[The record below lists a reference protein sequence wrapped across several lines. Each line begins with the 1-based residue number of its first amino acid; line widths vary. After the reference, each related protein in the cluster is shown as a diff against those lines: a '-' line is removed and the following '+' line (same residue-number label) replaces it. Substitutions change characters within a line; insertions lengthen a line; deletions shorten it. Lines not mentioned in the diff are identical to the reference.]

1 MQGEDRKARSSA
13 RVPSNSSKPSAITP
27 PPQGAQASPVRNVPL
42 PNAYKQKRK
51 GGRGS
56 SVPSS
61 THKAPE
67 AQQPGGLTGILQTD
81 DSSVVKLGDASVA
94 SPFTSK
100 SDSIA
105 NSTVAFLQF
114 NFPFFFNNHPRSYCY
129 RATRALYISYNLADV
144 QNPCAELPY
153 PSVCSI
159 CSLSRWGE
167 VS

>member
-1 MQGEDRKARSSA
+1 VKIERRALQLVCLQILPSLVQLHRLLKARRQVRCGMYPYLTPISRSA
-13 RVPSNSSKPSAITP
+13 KGVVAVPSHHQP
-27 PPQGAQASPVRNVPL
+27 
-42 PNAYKQKRK
+42 
-51 GGRGS
+51 
-56 SVPSS
+56 
-61 THKAPE
+61 HKAPE
-67 AQQPGGLTGILQTD
+67 AQQPGGLTGILQAE

>member
-1 MQGEDRKARSSA
+1 MSVQGGKARSSA

-27 PPQGAQASPVRNVPL
+27 SPQGAQASPVRNVLPL

-56 SVPSS
+56 SVPPS

-67 AQQPGGLTGILQTD
+67 AQQPGGLTGILQAE

-105 NSTVAFLQF
+105 NSMVVFQF
-114 NFPFFFNNHPRSYCY
+114 
-129 RATRALYISYNLADV
+129 
-144 QNPCAELPY
+144 
-153 PSVCSI
+153 
-159 CSLSRWGE
+159 SLIFQQPLL
-167 VS
+167 